1 MRWLTP
7 KSFYRISPLKTIN
20 RTGIPDGSVCF
31 IDRRVLMPSFDVI
44 SEVDMHEVTI
54 AVDQTNRE
62 IGTRFDFK
70 GVDAKVE
77 QNKAELTL
85 TAEADFHI
93 KQMIDMLKARL
104 IKRGIDVSCMEE
116 GPLTQNLKQAKQT
129 ITLKQGID
137 KENAKKITKLIKDA
151 KIKAQPE
158 IQGEK
163 IRISGKKRDDLQ
175 EAIALLR
182 KAELP
187 IPLQY
192 DNFRD

>member
-1 MRWLTP
+1 
-7 KSFYRISPLKTIN
+7 
-20 RTGIPDGSVCF
+20 
-31 IDRRVLMPSFDVI
+31 MPSFDVV
-44 SEVDMHEVTI
+44 SEVNMHEVTN

-85 TAEADFHI
+85 IAEADFQL
-93 KQMIDMLKARL
+93 KQIMDMLKAKL
-104 IKRGIDVSCMEE
+104 IKRGIDISCMEE
-116 GPLTQNLKQAKQT
+116 GDVAQNLKQAKQV

-137 KENAKKITKLIKDA
+137 KENAKKITKLIKDN
-151 KIKAQPE
+151 KMKVQTE

-163 IRISGKKRDDLQ
+163 IRVSGKKRDDLQ
-175 EAIALLR
+175 EAIALLK
-182 KAELP
+182 KAEVG